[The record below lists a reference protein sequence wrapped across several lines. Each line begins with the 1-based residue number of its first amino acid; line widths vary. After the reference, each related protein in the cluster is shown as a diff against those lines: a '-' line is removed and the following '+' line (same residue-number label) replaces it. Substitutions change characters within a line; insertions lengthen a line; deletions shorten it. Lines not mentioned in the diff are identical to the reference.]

1 MLREGKFIKARNYL
15 GKKEKEKV
23 LLSQPVEPD

>member
-1 MLREGKFIKARNYL
+1 MLTEGKFIKARDYL
-15 GKKEKEKV
+15 KKKKKKV